1 MDCVETSFDKYPWC
15 SFHVFST
22 EAALL
27 KAPSLLQKA
36 LLVLLH
42 FPCSVQG
49 WMR

>member
-1 MDCVETSFDKYPWC
+1 MDCVKLCFDKELWC
-15 SFHVFST
+15 PFHVFST

-27 KAPSLLQKA
+27 KAPTLLQKA